1 LSNFVL
7 WRQPGPYL
15 GKIYIIKHITA
26 LERTREWPK
35 RPGLHLKIRGCAAF
49 ITHMLLVLNSSLMIH
64 LVRWL
69 LFFPFLFLFLNLF
82 TIEPK
87 MNCKMHWQ
95 ALSTNWEVSKHVF
108 HSILPPTREGLA
120 LKTPSTFIRKSH
132 ICSSYWQMPIS
143 FFF

>member
-1 LSNFVL
+1 MSNFVL

-15 GKIYIIKHITA
+15 GKIYIINHITA

-87 MNCKMHWQ
+87 MNCKD
-95 ALSTNWEVSKHVF
+95 ALTGSVNKLGSQSTCTSLYSASNTWRSCPQN
-108 HSILPPTREGLA
+108 SL
-120 LKTPSTFIRKSH
+120 H
-132 ICSSYWQMPIS
+132 IYKKVTYL
-143 FFF
+143 